1 MKLKMQQRINQRRRQ
16 QRNIQA
22 HLKRCEYMVGNDQ
35 LNLEQKRQVTYAE
48 SEAQ

>member
-1 MKLKMQQRINQRRRQ
+1 MKLKTQQRINQRRRQ

-22 HLKRCEYMVGNDQ
+22 QLKCCEYMAGKDQ
-35 LNLEQKRQVTYAE
+35 LNLEQKRQVSYAK